1 MSGAIAAG
9 PWQLH
14 VEKEVCAGVFVTIE
28 SRNASNA
35 WEMGDQSRSECA
47 RS

>member
-1 MSGAIAAG
+1 MSRALAAG

-14 VEKEVCAGVFVTIE
+14 VEKEVCAGSFITIE
-28 SRNASNA
+28 SRNVSNA
-35 WEMGDQSRSECA
+35 WEMGDRSSSECA